1 VSIFIKNLSK
11 SFGDLPALKDI
22 TLTLENSSITSIVGP
37 NGSGKT
43 TLLKCIG
50 TLLTADGGE
59 IEYKGIDKKN
69 IRKNISFVLEGSKSL
84 YNNLTVWENI
94 RYFLEI
100 KRTNFI
106 LKQKEVNYYLELFD
120 LINKKKTLVSN
131 LSTGMRQKVSIIIAL
146 VQDSKILLLDEPS
159 LGLDFESVN
168 MLKTALKKMKDEK
181 IIIITSH
188 DISLIEDISDYIVVL
203 DKGIL
208 KYKGEMKEFKSITK
222 NIKISIELDRSPSD
236 DFKIKLM
243 NYSNR
248 LECENNFIKGIVSIN
263 TLNDLLEEIALS
275 KYKIKNLETNATF
288 EDNFCSILN
297 S

>member
-1 VSIFIKNLSK
+1 ML
-11 SFGDLPALKDI
+11 D
-22 TLTLENSSITSIVGP
+22 
-37 NGSGKT
+37 
-43 TLLKCIG
+43 
-50 TLLTADGGE
+50 
-59 IEYKGIDKKN
+59 
-69 IRKNISFVLEGSKSL
+69 GSKSL

-131 LSTGMRQKVSIIIAL
+131 LSTGMRQKVSIIIAF

-188 DISLIEDISDYIVVL
+188 DISLIEDISDY
-203 DKGIL
+203 
-208 KYKGEMKEFKSITK
+208 
-222 NIKISIELDRSPSD
+222 PW
-236 DFKIKLM
+236 
-243 NYSNR
+243 
-248 LECENNFIKGIVSIN
+248 C
-263 TLNDLLEEIALS
+263 
-275 KYKIKNLETNATF
+275 
-288 EDNFCSILN
+288 
-297 S
+297 